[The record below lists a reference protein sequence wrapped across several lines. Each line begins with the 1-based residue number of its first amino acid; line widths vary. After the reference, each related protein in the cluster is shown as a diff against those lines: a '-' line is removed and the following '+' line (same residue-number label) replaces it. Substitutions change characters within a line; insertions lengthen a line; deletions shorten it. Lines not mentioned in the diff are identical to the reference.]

1 LKEKVVILCGGTGT
15 RLREQAEF
23 IPKPMVQIGGRPILW
38 HIMKIYSH
46 YGYDDFIL
54 CLGYKGQVIREYFLD
69 YQYMSND
76 FIVKLNGT
84 GKRVL
89 EPAFMEDWTITCVD
103 TGLDTMTGGRIKRIE
118 RFAGERFLATYG
130 DGLSNVDI
138 QRLVQF
144 HNTMGRTAT
153 FTAVHPVSRFGEI
166 SMDDSGIVAKF
177 SEKASLGSWVSGGFF
192 VFEKRIFDYLDG
204 DESILERE
212 PLETLAQEKQLAGFK
227 HEGAWECMDTYRDY
241 LHLNQLWNA
250 GKAGWK
256 VW

>member
-1 LKEKVVILCGGTGT
+1 MGT

-46 YGYDDFIL
+46 YGFNDFIL
-54 CLGYKGQVIREYFLD
+54 CLGYKGEVIREYFLD
-69 YQYMSND
+69 YEYMFTD
-76 FIVKLNGT
+76 FVVNLRGT

-89 EPAFMEDWTITCVD
+89 EPACMEDWIVTCVD
-103 TGLDTMTGGRIKRIE
+103 TGLNTMTGGRIKRIE
-118 RFAGERFLATYG
+118 RLAGERFLITYG
-130 DGLSNVDI
+130 DGVSDVNI
-138 QRLVQF
+138 QRLVEF
-144 HNTMGRTAT
+144 HNKMGKTAT
-153 FTAVHPVSRFGEI
+153 LTAVHPVSRFGEI
-166 SMDDSGIVAKF
+166 NMDESSIVTQF

-204 DESILERE
+204 DECILERE
-212 PLETLAQEKQLAGFK
+212 PLVTLAQEGQLAGFK

-250 GKAGWK
+250 DKAGWK